1 MAYIF
6 SRKMECLGT
15 SLWVAVHHFGFICFS
30 VVVIVSSRDIG
41 ISSQSSRSV
50 SQLTKLSLDSEDCF
64 CTDCRNVSRQKQS
77 FFNQSII
84 FFNQGII
91 DYYHILSQ
99 RGAAELTIARKRKR
113 GRVV

>member
-6 SRKMECLGT
+6 ARKMECLGT

-41 ISSQSSRSV
+41 ITSQSSRSAGFLNF
-50 SQLTKLSLDSEDCF
+50 QLTKLSLDSEDCF

-77 FFNQSII
+77 FSVLQSLRRSFSI
-84 FFNQGII
+84 
-91 DYYHILSQ
+91 
-99 RGAAELTIARKRKR
+99 K
-113 GRVV
+113 V